1 MRRSTTVAHLAVKKN
16 GLDSVNA
23 VRRRLLG
30 ASSAAAL
37 NLASGAAVAQLSSGR
52 TLRIVL
58 TAPPGSSID
67 VLGRVVAEKLRERLG
82 HTVLV
87 ENKAAAGGTVGT
99 QEIATAT
106 PDGNTIGLSFT
117 GPLATAPF
125 LYSKLPY
132 DPVKDLA
139 PIVLVG
145 TAPNVLAVSSA
156 LPVNSFKEFLAYA
169 RQRPGQLNYASVG
182 NGSASH
188 LSMELLK
195 TEAGLFLVHIPFNG
209 APPAV
214 QATAAGDVHAVMS
227 NPTTLLPVVPTG
239 RIKLLAVTSR
249 VRWPALRD
257 LPTIH
262 ESGFPDFEAIAWNG
276 FVAPAATRRPRIDEL
291 NREVNAILTMPDVK
305 SRIEAAGW
313 QIGGGTPESFAAFM
327 RAERARW
334 QPVIKRSGARLD

>member
-1 MRRSTTVAHLAVKKN
+1 MSSIGFGRRQWLCASASAVISGPTTRAF
-16 GLDSVNA
+16 
-23 VRRRLLG
+23 
-30 ASSAAAL
+30 
-37 NLASGAAVAQLSSGR
+37 AQLSSIH
-52 TLRIVL
+52 TLRIIL

-67 VLGRVVAEKLRERLG
+67 VLGRVIADKLRERLG
-82 HTVLV
+82 HAVVV
-87 ENKAAAGGTVGT
+87 ENRPAAGGTVGT
-99 QEIATAT
+99 NEIAKSA
-106 PDGNTIGLSFT
+106 PDGATIGLSFT
-117 GPLATAPF
+117 GPLATAPY

-132 DPVKDLA
+132 DPATDLE

-145 TAPNVLAVSSA
+145 TAPNVLAVAST
-156 LPVNSFKEFLAYA
+156 LPVNSFNEFIDYA

-188 LSMELLK
+188 LSMEMLK
-195 TEAGLFLVHIPFNG
+195 TDAGLFMVHIPFNG

-227 NPTTLLPVVPTG
+227 NPTTLLPIAQTR

-249 VRWPALRD
+249 ERWPALRE

-262 ESGFPDFEAIAWNG
+262 ESGFNGFEAIAWNG
-276 FVAPAATRRPRIDEL
+276 FVAPAATSRARITQI
-291 NREVNAILTMPDVK
+291 NREINAIFTMPDVK
-305 SRIEAAGW
+305 SRIEAVGW
-313 QIGGGTPESFAAFM
+313 QAGGGTPESFGAFM

>member
-1 MRRSTTVAHLAVKKN
+1 MSALSTTPVAF
-16 GLDSVNA
+16 
-23 VRRRLLG
+23 
-30 ASSAAAL
+30 
-37 NLASGAAVAQLSSGR
+37 AQLSSSR
-52 TLRIVL
+52 TLRVIL

-67 VLGRVVAEKLRERLG
+67 VLGRVVADKLRERRG
-82 HTVLV
+82 QVVLV
-87 ENKAAAGGTVGT
+87 ENRPAAGGTVGT
-99 QEIATAT
+99 NEIAKAA
-106 PDGNTIGLSFT
+106 PDGTTIGLSFT

-125 LYSKLPY
+125 LYAKLPY
-132 DPVKDLA
+132 DPVRELA

-145 TAPNVLAVSSA
+145 TGPNVLAVTSS

-169 RQRPGQLNYASVG
+169 RQHPDRLNYASVG

-227 NPTTLLPVVPTG
+227 NPTSLLPVAQSG
-239 RIKLLAVTSR
+239 RVKLLAVTSR
-249 VRWPALRD
+249 ERWPALSD

-262 ESGFPDFEAIAWNG
+262 ESGFPGFKAIAWNG
-276 FVAPAATRRPRIDEL
+276 FVAPAVTPRALIDAL
-291 NREVNAILTMPDVK
+291 NQEINSILAMPDAR

-313 QIGGGTPESFAAFM
+313 RIGGGTPQSFGAFM
-327 RAERARW
+327 QAERARW

>member
-1 MRRSTTVAHLAVKKN
+1 MNPL
-16 GLDSVNA
+16 NA

-30 ASSAAAL
+30 ASSAAAFTI
-37 NLASGAAVAQLSSGR
+37 ASGAAFAQLSSGK
-52 TLRIVL
+52 TLRIIL

-67 VLGRVVAEKLRERLG
+67 VLGRVIADKLRERLG
-82 HTVLV
+82 QAVVV
-87 ENKAAAGGTVGT
+87 ENRPAAGGTVGT
-99 QEIATAT
+99 AEIARAA
-106 PDGNTIGLSFT
+106 PDGATIGLSFT

-132 DPVKDLA
+132 DPAKDLA
-139 PIVLVG
+139 PIILVG
-145 TAPNVLAVSSA
+145 TGPNILAVTSS
-156 LPVNSFKEFLAYA
+156 LPVSSFEEFLAYA

-227 NPTTLLPVVPTG
+227 NPTTLLPVVQTG
-239 RIKLLAVTSR
+239 RVKLLAVTSR
-249 VRWPALRD
+249 ERWPGLRD

-262 ESGFPDFEAIAWNG
+262 ESGFPGFEAIAWNG
-276 FVAPAATRRPRIDEL
+276 FVAPAATPRARIDEL
-291 NREVNAILTMPDVK
+291 NQAVNAIFAMPDVR

-313 QIGGGTPESFAAFM
+313 QVAGGSPESFAAFM
-327 RAERARW
+327 RAERVRW

>member
-1 MRRSTTVAHLAVKKN
+1 MT
-16 GLDSVNA
+16 SVDY
-23 VRRRLLG
+23 VRRRLIG

-37 NLASGAAVAQLSSGR
+37 SAASGATLAQLSSGK
-52 TLRIVL
+52 TLRVIL

-67 VLGRVVAEKLRERLG
+67 LLGRVIADKLRERVG
-82 HTVLV
+82 TAVLV
-87 ENKAAAGGTVGT
+87 ENRPAAGGTVGT
-99 QEIATAT
+99 NEVAKAA
-106 PDGNTIGLSFT
+106 PDGATIGLSFT

-132 DPVKDLA
+132 HPAKDLA

-145 TAPNVLAVSSA
+145 TGPNILAVTSS

-214 QATAAGDVHAVMS
+214 QATAAGQVHAVMS
-227 NPTTLLPVVPTG
+227 NPTTLLPLVQSG
-239 RIKLLAVTSR
+239 RIRLLAVTSR
-249 VRWPALRD
+249 ERWPALHD
-257 LPTIH
+257 LPTIR

-276 FVAPAATRRPRIDEL
+276 FVAPAATPRARTYEL
-291 NREVNAILTMPDVK
+291 NREINTILTIPDVR

-313 QIGGGTPESFAAFM
+313 QIGGGTPESFGAFM
-327 RAERARW
+327 QGERVRW

>member
-1 MRRSTTVAHLAVKKN
+1 MPAIAHRYV
-16 GLDSVNA
+16 S
-23 VRRRLLG
+23 RRRVLG
-30 ASSAAAL
+30 ATAATALSA
-37 NLASGAAVAQLSSGR
+37 ASGAPFAQLASSR
-52 TLRIVL
+52 TLRIIL

-67 VLGRVVAEKLRERLG
+67 VLGRVIADKLRERSG
-82 HTVLV
+82 QTVVV
-87 ENKAAAGGTVGT
+87 ENRPAAGGTVGT
-99 QEIATAT
+99 NEIAKSA
-106 PDGNTIGLSFT
+106 PDGATIGLSFT
-117 GPLATAPF
+117 GPLTTAPF

-139 PIVLVG
+139 PIVLVSTG
-145 TAPNVLAVSSA
+145 PNVLAVSST
-156 LPVNSFKEFLAYA
+156 LPVGSFKGFIAYA

-195 TEAGLFLVHIPFNG
+195 TDAGLFMVHIPFNG

-227 NPTTLLPVVPTG
+227 NPTTLLPVEQTG
-239 RIKLLAVTSR
+239 RIRLLAVTSR
-249 VRWPALRD
+249 TRWPALRE

-262 ESGFPDFEAIAWNG
+262 ESGFPGFEAIAWNG
-276 FVAPAATRRPRIDEL
+276 FVAPAATPRARIDEL
-291 NREVNAILTMPDVK
+291 NREINTIFTMPDVR

-313 QIGGGTPESFAAFM
+313 QIGGGTPESFADFM
-327 RAERARW
+327 QGERTRW

>member
-1 MRRSTTVAHLAVKKN
+1 MSALSTTPVAF
-16 GLDSVNA
+16 
-23 VRRRLLG
+23 
-30 ASSAAAL
+30 
-37 NLASGAAVAQLSSGR
+37 AQLSSSR
-52 TLRIVL
+52 TLRVIL

-67 VLGRVVAEKLRERLG
+67 VLGRVVADKLRERRG
-82 HTVLV
+82 QVVLV
-87 ENKAAAGGTVGT
+87 ENRPAAGGTVGT
-99 QEIATAT
+99 NEIAKAA
-106 PDGNTIGLSFT
+106 PDGTTIGLSFT

-125 LYSKLPY
+125 LYAKLPY
-132 DPVKDLA
+132 DPVRELA

-145 TAPNVLAVSSA
+145 TGPNVLAVTSS

-169 RQRPGQLNYASVG
+169 RQHPGRLNYASVG

-227 NPTTLLPVVPTG
+227 NPTSLLPVAQSG
-239 RIKLLAVTSR
+239 RVKLLAVTSR
-249 VRWPALRD
+249 ERWPALSD

-262 ESGFPDFEAIAWNG
+262 ESGFPGFKAIAWNG
-276 FVAPAATRRPRIDEL
+276 FVAPAVTPRALIDAL
-291 NREVNAILTMPDVK
+291 NQEINSILAMPDAR

-313 QIGGGTPESFAAFM
+313 RIGGGTPQSFGAFM
-327 RAERARW
+327 QAERARW